1 MAKIRVFLF
10 LLTIVVVGF
19 FGFYISYYA
28 RGYRLNLGT
37 LKFEPNGILVIKSEP
52 DGASVYING
61 TLKAATNANLSLPPG
76 VYDVEVK
83 KDGYFSWYKRLT
95 IEKEIVT
102 NASVSLFRQVP
113 SLSPLTF
120 SGSVNPVVGDDGTKI
135 AFTVPPSA
143 NAGADK
149 IGLYTMDTF
158 SLPLGFTNEPKRIT
172 DGDQSHST
180 YQISPDNRQIL
191 LTTSNGIFL
200 IDSGSFTPQS
210 QMVNSTS
217 QKDLILKGWQNERT
231 TRDASLIRNLPLQ
244 VSDLLTHKT
253 SNFTFSPDENM
264 VLYQASGSANL
275 PDDLIR
281 PLPGSS
287 TQRQE
292 RNIESGKTYVYDLK
306 EDRNFL
312 VSDQTQPAIRWLTT
326 SKHLLISEPGK
337 VEVMDYDGTNKVV
350 VYSGAY
356 EAPNAF
362 PYTNATKILILTNLG
377 GDSVVPNLY
386 TLTVK

>member
-10 LLTIVVVGF
+10 LLTIIVVGL
-19 FGFYISYYA
+19 FGFYMSYYA
-28 RGYRLNLGT
+28 RGYRLNLKT

-61 TLKAATNANLSLPPG
+61 SFKTATNASISLSPG
-76 VYDVEVK
+76 VYDIEVK
-83 KDGYFSWYKRLT
+83 RDGYFKWYKRLT

-102 NASVSLFRQVP
+102 SASVSLFRNVP

-120 SGSVNPVVGDDGTKI
+120 SGAQNPIISDDGTKI
-135 AFTVPPSA
+135 AFTTPPSA
-143 NAGADK
+143 NTGTDK
-149 IGLYTMDTF
+149 IGIYTMDTF

-172 DGDQSHST
+172 DGDQSHTT
-180 YQISPDNRQIL
+180 YQFSPDNRQIL

-210 QMVNSTS
+210 QMVNITS
-217 QKDLILKGWQNERT
+217 QKDATLKEWQNERVA
-231 TRDASLIRNLPLQ
+231 RDTSLIKNLPLP
-244 VSDLLTHKT
+244 VADILTHKT
-253 SNFTFSPDENM
+253 STFTFSPDQNM

-275 PDDLIR
+275 PDNLIT

-287 TQRQE
+287 TQKETRDVQ
-292 RNIESGKTYVYDLK
+292 NGDTYVYDIK

-312 VSDQTQPAIRWLTT
+312 ISDREKPVIRWLTT
-326 SKHLLISEPGK
+326 SKHLLLSEPGN
-337 VEVMDYDGTNKVV
+337 VEIMDYDGTNKVT
-350 VYSGAY
+350 VYSGSY
-356 EAPNAF
+356 ESPYAF
-362 PYTNATKILILTNLG
+362 PYTNATKLLILTNLG
-377 GDSVVPNLY
+377 GDSAVSNLY